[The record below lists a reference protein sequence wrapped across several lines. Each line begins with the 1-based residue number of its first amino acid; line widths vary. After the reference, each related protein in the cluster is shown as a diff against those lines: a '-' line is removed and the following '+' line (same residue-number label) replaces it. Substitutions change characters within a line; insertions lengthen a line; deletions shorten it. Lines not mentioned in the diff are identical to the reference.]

1 MKKQTK
7 ALIGILTATS
17 LTVAAVS
24 MMFIHNP
31 EADAKNASFNGIENL
46 IKSSTEENPF
56 TVVELVPDERMAKF
70 GYFVEGSEPED
81 WKKEIALLDTKKKR
95 MDYMAGLKNK
105 LATISAS
112 DNTKPLTYN
121 EYKEAYSLDAVNP
134 ADEAKY
140 SSFNLANPLF
150 IRKGEV
156 SGYKM
161 VDAAGGSFAFDASFV
176 EQAGGDYD
184 ENVVSYEYTQ
194 NIDGKYAV
202 KFKKADLS
210 NPDGSIVYRASEIRE
225 FHNADEVK
233 VLGFTRYIYRKAKG
247 ATGSN
252 VVYEYALSN
261 KDADGHSF
269 DFTKYD
275 YVLLSFE
282 GVDVS
287 TLTAAERTSGVYY
300 SVESAEYLGSEAEY
314 DGVLNSVERYKKV
327 ASGRGHFAVASEA
340 SYVFVGKGKGSKKLV
355 EVAGGKLDHDLVI
368 DKVFYT
374 GGFKNNNWFENG
386 VFLKNFSDNNPLP
399 ATDPDYNSK
408 KMKIKVV
415 TLTPSGIKAELAA
428 NPNYFSNVGLFYIS
442 GSSSLVKASGL
453 KTYTSVNDIN
463 TDVFN
468 AVKNGVDIYNL
479 PALIENNGYSYDNAA
494 KLSKLVREL
503 AINRAGVDGNHDN
516 HFVNKSVYTINFD
529 FPGEAPFIFKG
540 FSSDL
545 INEKTSDSAFVNKA
559 KGEGFGEVAESIVE
573 ENNILDKDIEGTTD
587 NTKKFKLEISKA
599 RALEYII
606 SYKMRRKRT
615 TDDVVKIL
623 DIEPAKVVG
632 EKDIDSERMKKKVN
646 NWFESNK
653 KTVTQ
658 TSITIT
664 QTSITMP
671 TTEFIGRTEDLSD
684 YDLIYMGLDT
694 SSFNM
699 TNKAPNKVEI
709 PGVVLNNET
718 YVGEG
723 WEKQTHKLPIQNP
736 QTIGSEIRKDNKGNY
751 YIVDILPGKAY
762 TIPAAT
768 DQEKFW
774 DPDIGKKRVYYKIP
788 GYTMA
793 KRTALQSSRIEY
805 DGQAGQESYTVYNDT
820 NMNGLIY
827 SNVGDTYKVFNGYA
841 NVLYRGGILDTDY
854 LDPSGKVNSKQPGA
868 NGKYNNIEAYKDA
881 DPDSDGIKYNYK
893 QGLSEKDYHK
903 KNPAQ
908 NNPNE
913 DNYYLYENKVRFDA
927 VEYRFAGNDIT
938 EEKLT
943 KLKEYI
949 EAGYPIVFADGFV
962 KIIGSNI
969 IVNDYKIDNSSRMYE
984 LVDFAIN
991 FRQSNPDKKNVI
1003 FERADEKLTANELT
1017 SLITNINLPKPE
1029 IKLEETH
1036 LEKDIDVPGRTTD
1049 YSRIDNKTL
1058 EINFKLLNK
1067 GFENDKVKFK
1077 LSLYVDS
1084 NSDGKF
1090 SGTREIINPRYYTVL
1105 KDNAV
1110 HKGKLISSKTSW
1122 YRISYKLP
1130 KYYVGIVPW
1139 KIKIESVNENGS
1151 SRYTSSMGF
1160 GYVQNTGQP
1169 YEINILQIKSS
1180 EDLRNGYN
1188 ENFYN
1193 DVERYKYN
1201 NLYYYK
1207 YQDKGNT
1214 YTFDDPSIRYSPWLT
1229 PNTFDMQRNAVF
1241 QKLIDKVKDFKIN
1254 IRSVSAAG
1262 YAYSYQIWREKNKD
1276 KRPEEFF
1283 DSLTPKC
1290 DMLVLGFG
1298 DAYTLPN
1305 TANCLD
1311 AIQGFVN
1318 AGKPVLYTHDCTSQV
1333 NYRGTSPWNYDFNRM
1348 IRGAVG
1354 LDRYGVLDN
1363 WALRVG
1369 TGYNKNDTTT
1379 RFEKNK
1385 YPTIAANTSENS
1397 LTSSRLFDIAK
1408 NNAQRNQRD
1417 KKDIAYEPRSNKTK
1431 IVKEIQG
1438 LTNNALSVISG
1449 DEIPKADQKDPYW
1462 DQYKKTNAQ
1471 YQFSKGYVYTDKNT
1485 DRVEQIN
1492 KGQITTYPFKIK
1504 EKLIVAETHSQP
1516 YQLDFNED
1524 DDEDG
1529 ESDLV
1534 VWYTLMSKERFKDE
1548 PWSVYNLAPKDVR
1561 NNYYIY
1567 TKGNITYSGVGHKEI
1582 TEEEEMKL
1590 YINTLI
1596 AAYKAAMVP
1605 PSIEFRETG
1614 DPDAA
1619 EKTVSYISYDVSS
1632 DAINKGVVTGD
1643 KEKVYFTPVDYNSFV
1658 KDTNPLQTKVLVKP
1672 VNTKGGLYNV
1682 YRANGTK
1689 ELTESDDQIGECY
1702 ALMPGESYYFEVPL
1716 SELGGNKNKID
1727 IKVSARTRVTRIF
1740 RGSSVTLPKYSPE
1753 SVSTYIIQK
1762 RGLFD
1767 LD

>member
-1 MKKQTK
+1 MKKRTK

-31 EADAKNASFNGIENL
+31 EADAKNASFNGIGSI

-112 DNTKPLTYN
+112 DKTKPLTYN

-140 SSFNLANPLF
+140 SSFNLANPLL

-184 ENVVSYEYTQ
+184 ENVVSYEYTE
-194 NIDGKYAV
+194 NLDGKYAV
-202 KFKKADLS
+202 KFKEADLS
-210 NPDGSIVYRASEIRE
+210 NPDGSIVYRASEIRQ

-261 KDADGHSF
+261 KDADVYSF
-269 DFTKYD
+269 DFTNYD

-300 SVESAEYLGSEAEY
+300 LVESAEYLGSEAEY

-327 ASGRGHFAVASEA
+327 ASGRGHFAVASED

-368 DKVFYT
+368 DRVFYT

-399 ATDPDYNSK
+399 ATDPDYDDA

-415 TLTPSGIKAELAA
+415 TLTPAGIKAALAA
-428 NPNYFSNVGLFYIS
+428 NPNYLSNVGLFYIS

-768 DQEKFW
+768 DQEKSW

-1201 NLYYYK
+1201 NFYYYLFHSLMCFQTLK
-1207 YQDKGNT
+1207 YAK
-1214 YTFDDPSIRYSPWLT
+1214 YFLYFL
-1229 PNTFDMQRNAVF
+1229 
-1241 QKLIDKVKDFKIN
+1241 LI
-1254 IRSVSAAG
+1254 
-1262 YAYSYQIWREKNKD
+1262 
-1276 KRPEEFF
+1276 
-1283 DSLTPKC
+1283 
-1290 DMLVLGFG
+1290 
-1298 DAYTLPN
+1298 
-1305 TANCLD
+1305 
-1311 AIQGFVN
+1311 
-1318 AGKPVLYTHDCTSQV
+1318 
-1333 NYRGTSPWNYDFNRM
+1333 
-1348 IRGAVG
+1348 
-1354 LDRYGVLDN
+1354 
-1363 WALRVG
+1363 
-1369 TGYNKNDTTT
+1369 
-1379 RFEKNK
+1379 
-1385 YPTIAANTSENS
+1385 
-1397 LTSSRLFDIAK
+1397 
-1408 NNAQRNQRD
+1408 
-1417 KKDIAYEPRSNKTK
+1417 
-1431 IVKEIQG
+1431 
-1438 LTNNALSVISG
+1438 
-1449 DEIPKADQKDPYW
+1449 
-1462 DQYKKTNAQ
+1462 
-1471 YQFSKGYVYTDKNT
+1471 
-1485 DRVEQIN
+1485 
-1492 KGQITTYPFKIK
+1492 
-1504 EKLIVAETHSQP
+1504 
-1516 YQLDFNED
+1516 QLN
-1524 DDEDG
+1524 
-1529 ESDLV
+1529 
-1534 VWYTLMSKERFKDE
+1534 
-1548 PWSVYNLAPKDVR
+1548 
-1561 NNYYIY
+1561 
-1567 TKGNITYSGVGHKEI
+1567 
-1582 TEEEEMKL
+1582 
-1590 YINTLI
+1590 
-1596 AAYKAAMVP
+1596 
-1605 PSIEFRETG
+1605 
-1614 DPDAA
+1614 
-1619 EKTVSYISYDVSS
+1619 
-1632 DAINKGVVTGD
+1632 
-1643 KEKVYFTPVDYNSFV
+1643 
-1658 KDTNPLQTKVLVKP
+1658 
-1672 VNTKGGLYNV
+1672 
-1682 YRANGTK
+1682 
-1689 ELTESDDQIGECY
+1689 
-1702 ALMPGESYYFEVPL
+1702 
-1716 SELGGNKNKID
+1716 
-1727 IKVSARTRVTRIF
+1727 
-1740 RGSSVTLPKYSPE
+1740 
-1753 SVSTYIIQK
+1753 
-1762 RGLFD
+1762 
-1767 LD
+1767 